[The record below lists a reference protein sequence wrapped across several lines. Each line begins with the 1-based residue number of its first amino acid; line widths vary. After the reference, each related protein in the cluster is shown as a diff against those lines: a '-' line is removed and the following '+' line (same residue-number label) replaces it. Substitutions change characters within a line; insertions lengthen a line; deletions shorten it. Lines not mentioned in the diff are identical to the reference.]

1 MYMIPATVMI
11 LFLMIMIE
19 TWNQSFYGLENSYMK
34 IFTNRS
40 VLNMWG
46 YWVLLLIIFRD
57 FENSFKNERFW
68 TV

>member
-40 VLNMWG
+40 VFSM
-46 YWVLLLIIFRD
+46 
-57 FENSFKNERFW
+57 
-68 TV
+68 

>member
-1 MYMIPATVMI
+1 MGFHVNFSCFNVICVKTLRICLHMYMIPATVMI

-40 VLNMWG
+40 VFSM
-46 YWVLLLIIFRD
+46 
-57 FENSFKNERFW
+57 
-68 TV
+68 